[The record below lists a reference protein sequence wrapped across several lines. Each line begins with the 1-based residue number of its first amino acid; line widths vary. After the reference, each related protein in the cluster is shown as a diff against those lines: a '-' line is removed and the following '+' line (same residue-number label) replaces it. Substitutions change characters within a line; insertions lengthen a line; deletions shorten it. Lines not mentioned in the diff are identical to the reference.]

1 MKKLL
6 ITFSCAILTACGG
19 GGGGNTPGDT
29 PSSASFIGSLAS
41 RLMPGVAVG
50 DFVGD
55 GGKYVVVSGWL
66 FSNGSFAN
74 NPVKIYKLS
83 IDGGGTDVTS
93 QVLGNNIM
101 ASTHVPLVA
110 DFNGDGIDD
119 IFLPGFFDTPVGE
132 GPSYAYI
139 SRRGTTHRETVLPD
153 VTWSHDATT
162 ADIDGDGDIDVVNS
176 TGKMWINDGLGN
188 FTFKDHSWQTSAY
201 WMSGNGVC
209 VGDFNNSGR
218 KQVVITD
225 LSIDSLAGPIAD
237 TAIFE
242 LDSNLNT
249 TARHYLPAPILDRT
263 STVEQSHD
271 YTCRVADINNDGLDD
286 IIVFS
291 RPWASARNDIWNKE
305 RYIQVLINRGNFQFD
320 DSTSLST
327 TYAQLNTEADYMP
340 LLKDFNGD
348 GKIDLWFAPDL
359 FLNNGSGAFRLT
371 AYLTNFDALTT
382 AVVSM
387 NNKYGLFYIKDNSA
401 YFVKPTYSF

>member
-1 MKKLL
+1 MKTIL
-6 ITFSCAILTACGG
+6 IFIFSVFLSACGG
-19 GGGGNTPGDT
+19 GGGPSTDPTTPV
-29 PSSASFIGSLAS
+29 SSSFISNLTS
-41 RLMPGVAVG
+41 KLMPGVAVG

-66 FSNGSFAN
+66 FSNYSFAN

-83 IDGGGTDVTS
+83 VDGGGTDVTT
-93 QVLGNNIM
+93 QVLGTGIV
-101 ASTHVPLVA
+101 ASTHIPLVA

-139 SRRGTTHRETVLPD
+139 SRRGTIHKETIIPNL
-153 VTWSHDATT
+153 TWSHDAT
-162 ADIDGDGDIDVVNS
+162 AVDIDNDGDIDIINS
-176 TGKMWINDGLGN
+176 TGKMWLNDGQGN

-201 WMSGNGVC
+201 WMNGNGVC
-209 VGDFNNSGR
+209 VGDFNRSGR

-225 LSIDSLAGPIAD
+225 LSIDAWAGPIAD
-237 TAIFE
+237 SAIFE

-249 TARHYLPAPILDRT
+249 SARYYLPAPILDRS
-263 STVEQSHD
+263 STVEKSHD
-271 YTCRVADINNDGLDD
+271 YTCRVADLNNDGLDD

-291 RPWASARNDIWNKE
+291 RPWASARNDIWTKE
-305 RYIQVLINRGNFQFD
+305 RYIQVLINRGNFVFD

-327 TYAQLNTEADYMP
+327 TYYQPNTEADYMP
-340 LLKDFNGD
+340 LLQDFNGD

-359 FLNNGSGAFRLT
+359 FLNNGSGSFQLT

-382 AVVSM
+382 AAVKM
-387 NNKYGLFYIKDNSA
+387 NNKYGLFYIKDSGV
-401 YFVKPTYSF
+401 YFVKPAHSF